1 MVSREALSKST
12 NQSTSARW
20 HWLTR
25 RKVLPQRCIKR
36 VFSYLTCKII
46 NGYTEEGVKVRVS
59 KLSNSL
65 IERPVALTYEQRNK
79 NKVDGMKETAANKV
93 LEVTYKG
100 EDFALIKA

>member
-1 MVSREALSKST
+1 MLLRRSG
-12 NQSTSARW
+12 ARIS
-20 HWLTR
+20 HA
-25 RKVLPQRCIKR
+25 I
-36 VFSYLTCKII
+36 CKII

-65 IERPVALTYEQRNK
+65 VEKPVALTVEQRNK

-100 EDFALIKA
+100 EDFAVIKAQFDAWVKQKEEKEKLLVFPE